1 MTETVPDAPLK
12 TGRRLRAASL
22 FAICL
27 IVLTALLELGLVTHA
42 SF

>member
-1 MTETVPDAPLK
+1 MAENVSEVRLN
-12 TGRRLRAASL
+12 GWRRVRAASL

-27 IVLTALLELGLVTHA
+27 IVLTALLELGLVVNL